1 MSSNISTVAVAVGDA
16 GVRIVVGGEIARIT
30 LTRPARRNALDTAS
44 WRALTAACQQIASNP
59 TVRVVLLG
67 GEGEHFCAGADI
79 QELAGNIDNIDW
91 MRDNQREI
99 GRALDAYATIPQPVV
114 AMVRGCCFGGGMALA
129 ASSDFVFAS
138 QTARFAL
145 TPAKLGLSY
154 RLVDCLRLQDVVGA
168 RRVRELLLLA
178 RELDAHTACDWGFV
192 NQVAEAASLQ
202 GIVEAQLAM
211 LIKLSGTSQRAIKHN
226 LLKIRN
232 GATVDD
238 QETAAQFAQ
247 AFGQSDFRDAA
258 SAFVSKNADK
268 DPVK

>member
-1 MSSNISTVAVAVGDA
+1 MSSNISTIAVADGVA
-16 GVRIVVGGEIARIT
+16 GIHIELSGEIARIT
-30 LTRPARRNALDTAS
+30 LSRPGRRNALDTAS
-44 WRALTAACQQIASNP
+44 WRALTNGCHQISANP
-59 TVRVVLLG
+59 SVRVVVLSA
-67 GEGEHFCAGADI
+67 EGEHFCAGADI
-79 QELAGNIDNIDW
+79 RELAGNIDDIDW
-91 MRDNQREI
+91 MHHNQSEI
-99 GRALDAYATIPQPVV
+99 ALALDAFAAIPQPVV
-114 AMVRGCCFGGGMALA
+114 ALVRGCCFGGGMALA
-129 ASSDFVFAS
+129 ASADFVFAS